1 MLDIKIIR
9 ENLDEVKESLRKR
22 ASNVDIDH
30 IVALDKK
37 YREEN
42 VKLETLNAEK
52 NVLVKEISKL
62 KATSKGVDTPEIKA
76 VMKKVNK
83 TNSEIEQIE
92 KDFNKNKEELDAL
105 LLTIPNM
112 PWDDVPYG
120 VDENDNVEI
129 KKYSEPTKFNFEFKS
144 HWELGEERDF
154 IDLKMATK
162 ITGSRFSIY
171 KGKGVLLMNALQ
183 QFTIEHH
190 MKAGYEYFIMPLIVH
205 ENSLIG
211 TGQLPKFKEDLFC
224 LDFEKPYYLSPTLEV
239 QLTNYFANQILKK
252 EDLPYRVTA
261 SSSNFRSEAGATGK
275 DVKGVIRQHQFLKTE
290 LVNICLPEESK
301 DMHEKMTRQ
310 AESILEALELPYRT
324 IVLCTGDMGFGS
336 KKTYDIEVWL
346 PSYNAY
352 KEISSCSNCGDFQA
366 RRSKIRYKDGDKNLF
381 VHTLN
386 GSGLALDRLWA
397 AVVENYQQKDGTIK
411 VPEVLKKYLPYDK
424 I

>member
-1 MLDIKIIR
+1 MLDIKLIR
-9 ENLDEVKESLRKR
+9 ENPEVVKEALKKRSSNVNLDE
-22 ASNVDIDH
+22 I
-30 IVALDKK
+30 IALDKK

-42 VKLETLNAEK
+42 VKLENMLAEK
-52 NVLVKEISKL
+52 NSLAKEISKL
-62 KATSKGVDTPEIKA
+62 MQTDKNAANKHIA
-76 VMKKVNK
+76 KVNELNK
-83 TNSEIEQIE
+83 KIEDME
-92 KDFNKNKEELDAL
+92 KDFNNNKAKLDAL
-105 LLTIPNM
+105 LLTIPNI

-120 VDENDNVEI
+120 KDENDNIEV
-129 KKYSEPTKFNFEFKS
+129 KKFGTPTKFNFEFKS
-144 HWELGEERDF
+144 HWDLGEQRDF

-171 KGKGVLLMNALQ
+171 KNKGALLMNALQ
-183 QFTIEHH
+183 QFTIEHN
-190 MKAGYEYFIMPLIVH
+190 MKGGYEYFIMPLIVH
-205 ENSLIG
+205 RNSLLG
-211 TGQLPKFKEDLFC
+211 TGQLPKFEEDLFK
-224 LDFEKPYYLSPTLEV
+224 LDYDKPYYLSPTLEV

-252 EDLPYRVTA
+252 EDLPFKVT
-261 SSSNFRSEAGATGK
+261 SSGCNYRSEAGATGK

-290 LVNICLPEESK
+290 LVNIALPEQSK
-301 DMHEKMTRQ
+301 ELHEKMTRQ
-310 AESILEALELPYRT
+310 AESILEALGLPYRT
-324 IVLCTGDMGFGS
+324 IVLCTGDMGFSS

-366 RRSKIRYKDGDKNLF
+366 RRAMIRYKDGDKNSY

-397 AVVENYQQKDGTIK
+397 AVVENYQQADGTIK